1 MSATMLLAVTV
12 VPKLTFA
19 GTPLAALF
27 IHPLKLFPGGRLWM
41 FLPLAL
47 CVALVYRATRSRTP
61 RELPLKTV
69 VTFFQIVIG
78 MSLIAVAF
86 YGLHA
91 LVLRM
96 A

>member
-1 MSATMLLAVTV
+1 MSVVMLAAASV
-12 VPKLTFA
+12 VP
-19 GTPLAALF
+19 PLAAVAPTLATLF

-47 CVALVYRATRSRTP
+47 CIAVVYRATRSRTP
-61 RELPLKTV
+61 RELPLKTA

-86 YGLHA
+86 YGLHK